1 VGSRVLYIGGW
12 GRSGSTLLSA
22 LLARAPGFTAVGE
35 VCQLWRGALLRGDLC
50 GCGTPIAECD
60 FWSEV
65 GSKAFGGFD
74 KLDLPDVER
83 RVRSLLRQRQVRALL
98 AADGGSEVAWLDDL
112 NATLYRAIGE
122 VSGASV
128 IVDSSKMPPY
138 LASLVGTPEI
148 DVSVVHLVR
157 DSRGVAYALQK
168 RVLLPER
175 QEAAEMPRLPPFK
188 AGRRWLAA
196 NLATEL
202 IGRRTRYARLTYEQ
216 LASAPDR
223 SAREAAVLADPAVEW
238 PGLDDGSVEIAPMH
252 MVGGNPMR
260 FEHGA
265 RAVRLDENW
274 RTEFDRSNRL
284 RVVLGSWP
292 LLIHYG
298 YRLRAGA

>member
-1 VGSRVLYIGGW
+1 
-12 GRSGSTLLSA
+12 
-22 LLARAPGFTAVGE
+22 
-35 VCQLWRGALLRGDLC
+35 
-50 GCGTPIAECD
+50 
-60 FWSEV
+60 
-65 GSKAFGGFD
+65 
-74 KLDLPDVER
+74 
-83 RVRSLLRQRQVRALL
+83 
-98 AADGGSEVAWLDDL
+98 
-112 NATLYRAIGE
+112 
-122 VSGASV
+122 V
-128 IVDSSKMPPY
+128 IVDSSKMPSY
-138 LASLVGTPEI
+138 LAGLVGTSDI
-148 DVSVVHLVR
+148 DVAVVHLVR

-175 QEAAEMPRLPPFK
+175 REEAEMPRLPPFK

-216 LASAPDR
+216 LAADPDR
-223 SAREAAVLADPAVEW
+223 SARDAAALADPAVDW
-238 PGLDDGSVEIAPMH
+238 PGLGDGSVAIAPLH

-265 RAVRLDENW
+265 RTVRLDERW

-298 YRLRAGA
+298 YGLRTGAAPARQTTPIGSA